1 MNNADTTADSM
12 LHAYIDGE
20 LARGDEA
27 RFFAMLADDEDYR
40 ARLRDIKAI
49 RLEALAGA
57 ALGAAPAESA
67 SALFAR
73 LDFAPIPPPR
83 HGVILPLLSA
93 AWTPIASAAAAAFI
107 TAVIILGLRDTDV
120 RNGDMQLAARQES
133 ASERVQQAPP
143 TKEDASDDALRS
155 SRAVTAPRTKR
166 VIAVPPGATGVA
178 VPGDERH
185 TEGALAM
192 NTEAP
197 GGEAGTRDGAHEHSV
212 PTTDIVKLADNG
224 TAHVPASADPATLPS
239 LPTREGVAVYREGL
253 PATTVE
259 QHTRAQSGLPLYGG
273 DTRGYQPSW
282 RQSAADQGISVEV
295 RGITAASFPDPT
307 IASRSTPWMENMA
320 IAAYYGGERHDIG
333 VEFGQEAFSQ
343 HYGGVEQ
350 GKYVRYEQ
358 NLLTSWL
365 LAGWRYRFRPLI
377 ALGGIE
383 PYAGLGAGATFEG
396 WPLLRGG
403 VGIMYM
409 PDQRVRFHLGLDGT
423 IMTFPYQG
431 RWFTSK
437 RAGTTYG
444 ISVLF

>member
-27 RFFAMLADDEDYR
+27 RFFAMLADDEEYR

-107 TAVIILGLRDTDV
+107 TAVIILGLKDTDI
-120 RNGDMQLAARQES
+120 RNVDTIFAARQES
-133 ASERVQQAPP
+133 ASEHVQQDPP
-143 TKEDASDDALRS
+143 TKESPTDDALRN
-155 SRAVTAPRTKR
+155 SRSVTAPRTQR
-166 VIAVPPGATGVA
+166 VIAVPPGSTDYA
-178 VPGDERH
+178 VDNAERH
-185 TEGALAM
+185 AQGALAM

-197 GGEAGTRDGAHEHSV
+197 DAGTGAYTGTDGTGVS
-212 PTTDIVKLADNG
+212 TTDIAKSTNNG
-224 TAHVPASADPATLPS
+224 TAQVTASPDPATLPS

-333 VEFGQEAFSQ
+333 LEFGQEAFSQ

-365 LAGWRYRFRPLI
+365 LAGWRYRFRPLL